1 MSVSLYADDVV
12 IFCHPDGT
20 EWRAVRSILGLFG
33 HASGLHTN
41 FAKCSVSP
49 ISCSE
54 EVAAEAAVVMEC
66 QLAVKYIGIPLSIR
80 RLPGEAFQPVVDQ
93 IADKLPKWKAAMM
106 PRAGCLT
113 LIRAVLAAIPFHQL
127 MVLSVN
133 KKALKQVV
141 KILRNFL
148 WVGRKEANGGH
159 GHVNWSRVSRPL
171 FYGGLGI
178 PDLARTATSLRVRW
192 LWRSGG
198 CTQTPCDLGAG
209 SIYNSPR
216 MSGRYSTHPPTWC
229 WVMGPP
235 HFCGRTDGSTGS

>member
-1 MSVSLYADDVV
+1 
-12 IFCHPDGT
+12 
-20 EWRAVRSILGLFG
+20 VRSILGLFG

-54 EVAAEAAVVMEC
+54 EVAAAVVMEC
-66 QLAVKYIGIPLSIR
+66 QLAVKYIGTPLSIR

-106 PRAGCLT
+106 PRAGRLT

-148 WVGRKEANGGH
+148 
-159 GHVNWSRVSRPL
+159 
-171 FYGGLGI
+171 
-178 PDLARTATSLRVRW
+178 
-192 LWRSGG
+192 
-198 CTQTPCDLGAG
+198 
-209 SIYNSPR
+209 
-216 MSGRYSTHPPTWC
+216 
-229 WVMGPP
+229 
-235 HFCGRTDGSTGS
+235 